1 MHDSHWARITRRKA
15 KEKGRQDQIAFV
27 GVDGLPEEGEQY
39 VKDGILAATFEY
51 PLCAGK
57 AVELTMQLLANPQFV
72 PEKKYI
78 LKSRAIT
85 K

>member
-1 MHDSHWARITRRKA
+1 MTRDEVQSA
-15 KEKGRQDQIAFV
+15 
-27 GVDGLPEEGEQY
+27 
-39 VKDGILAATFEY
+39 LAATFEY
-51 PLCAGK
+51 PLCADK
-57 AVELTMQLLANPQFV
+57 AVELTMQLLTDSQFV